1 MKISFRSTVRL
12 RGTADILTA
21 LSGGV
26 SASLSYAQPIRFSP
40 SELGELVARIVLFPD
55 PLLAQLLWPT
65 HTVCDRSSL
74 GHRLGRSR
82 IRRALLFRSLNSQAL
97 REPELTTVPSRNVLI
112 AATQHTL
119 RKTVAEGRFRDALF
133 YRLNVFPITV
143 PPLRARADDLPLLVR
158 HFVTQNGWARRST
171 ACRRKRSLLL
181 RFMRGAAPVTL
192 KDAERLRISRAL
204 REVNGVIAALAAP
217 AVQLGLPPS
226 TPFYKMRRLGI
237 SASGREQHA
246 RSESL
251 SVL

>member
-1 MKISFRSTVRL
+1 
-12 RGTADILTA
+12 
-21 LSGGV
+21 
-26 SASLSYAQPIRFSP
+26 
-40 SELGELVARIVLFPD
+40 
-55 PLLAQLLWPT
+55 
-65 HTVCDRSSL
+65 
-74 GHRLGRSR
+74 
-82 IRRALLFRSLNSQAL
+82 
-97 REPELTTVPSRNVLI
+97 VPSRNVLI